1 MGKHCSNTD
10 KGDNMEDQQKSESA
24 SEMFLAKA
32 LFDNIAET
40 PDELAFRRGDVLT
53 VVEQDTAG
61 LDGWWLCSL
70 RGKQGIAPGN
80 RLKILSGMLDTSM
93 ERDLYDSPK
102 SESLR
107 RSWDVSQNMVVNQ
120 QKIAQGD
127 LYDSPNRSMQDYD
140 VPPTRYFPK
149 EKSPQRASTPN
160 RETTPRRELQRPRSE
175 ELLDS
180 NRSQQS
186 KRVSGGSLQ
195 EEHSQSFYD
204 TPPSSRPVA
213 QMPESTYDV
222 PPSVVRNSVESCHSS
237 RSSVASDTSND
248 SSVTVSSCTSNPSLP
263 RLSNPSSTCDSAR
276 SSLDV
281 SSHDFYDIP
290 NKDSRKLKQ
299 LSADS
304 GLDLYDTP
312 SKSRLSNQSSLIED
326 YDVPKFKSFDL
337 GAPRSSEKTP
347 EVVRSKSLEHTL
359 DDLYDVP
366 KNNLPKVYLSL
377 NMSGGNASSVNMNTN
392 DSLNVYDVPPQVTR
406 DSVISARSDSS
417 EEGQRLSTCSVDSRG
432 STSDI
437 PTYDELL
444 LELDAALELL
454 VKLQQLVQKSANKL
468 LAFVSSTWRKKEN
481 LQTKMYD
488 IKVACTGLKSSLAD
502 FVDFAQGTLANSV
515 KLSDKKLVNK
525 LYKQLNPLQNSLR
538 LISLSLKNLE
548 EMKWQV
554 NLLSEP
560 LDSGQSDDLG
570 QIVSLC
576 KDLTGNVRKLASLI
590 QGNATLLFVR
600 SNELNSSRTSERRCS
615 LDDILMSSKPPIK
628 RKPELKPKQGIRSK
642 YFQQRPLPAPPPT
655 DRPLPPPPAEQ
666 KKKSPSLNSLTP
678 PKELYSSS
686 SDDIYQNADEVL
698 VQEYDYVQLESRDI
712 AAHMKHKEELEIQ
725 VDLYEKK
732 LEEDL
737 AKVDIGCKS
746 DDSSARSD
754 DGSVKYEENEDDT
767 LNTDDICK
775 YNLLAGQQDQVD
787 SGQIDVDALI
797 EQELKTPVNIKTDA
811 SEFILPEKAALP
823 DKLLSQQLDPSD
835 KQVLV
840 FYSGQ
845 METHSTLLTNAI
857 DAFLNCVESSDPPNV
872 FVSHSK
878 FVIIS
883 AHKLV
888 HIGDTLHRNLMHSVV
903 RNRVMSCANHLCDT
917 LKLSVTAT
925 KMAALQY
932 PSVPAVQEM
941 VDRVMDVSRAAHDLK
956 LVISQVVAL

>member
-1 MGKHCSNTD
+1 MAQEN
-10 KGDNMEDQQKSESA
+10 
-24 SEMFLAKA
+24 
-32 LFDNIAET
+32 
-40 PDELAFRRGDVLT
+40 
-53 VVEQDTAG
+53 
-61 LDGWWLCSL
+61 
-70 RGKQGIAPGN
+70 
-80 RLKILSGMLDTSM
+80 
-93 ERDLYDSPK
+93 LYDSPIK
-102 SESLR
+102 
-107 RSWDVSQNMVVNQ
+107 
-120 QKIAQGD
+120 
-127 LYDSPNRSMQDYD
+127 SMQDYD
-140 VPPTRYFPK
+140 VPPTRYFPR
-149 EKSPQRASTPN
+149 EKTPQRASTPK
-160 RETTPRRELQRPRSE
+160 RETTPRRELQRPHSE

-180 NRSQQS
+180 DRSHRS

-204 TPPSSRPVA
+204 TPPSSKPVA
-213 QMPESTYDV
+213 QLPASTYDV
-222 PPSVVRNSVESCHSS
+222 PPSAVGHSVESSNSS
-237 RSSVASDTSND
+237 RSSIASDTSND

-281 SSHDFYDIP
+281 SSHDLYDIP
-290 NKDSRKLKQ
+290 NRDSKKLKQ

-312 SKSRLSNQSSLIED
+312 SKSRPSNQSSLIED

-337 GAPRSSEKTP
+337 GIPKAREKTP
-347 EVVRSKSLEHTL
+347 ELVHSKSLEHTL

-366 KNNLPKVYLSL
+366 KNSSPRVYLSL
-377 NMSGGNASSVNMNTN
+377 NVSGVTSCSSGVGSPS

-417 EEGQRLSTCSVDSRG
+417 EEGQRLSTCSMDSRG
-432 STSDI
+432 STSEI

-454 VKLQQLVQKSANKL
+454 VKLQQLVQKSSNRL
-468 LAFVSSTWRKKEN
+468 LAFVSSTWRRKEN

-488 IKVACTGLKSSLAD
+488 IKVACTGLKTSLAD

-538 LISLSLKNLE
+538 LISTSLKNLE
-548 EMKWQV
+548 ELKWQI
-554 NLLSEP
+554 NLLAEP

-600 SNELNSSRTSERRCS
+600 SNDLNSSRNNERRSS

-628 RKPELKPKQGIRSK
+628 RKPELKPKQGIRCKSV
-642 YFQQRPLPAPPPT
+642 QQRPLPAPPPT
-655 DRPLPPPPAEQ
+655 DRPLPPPPPAEP
-666 KKKSPSLNSLTP
+666 KKKSQSMNSLMIH
-678 PKELYSSS
+678 KEVDSSS
-686 SDDIYQNADEVL
+686 GDDIYQNADEVL
-698 VQEYDYVQLESRDI
+698 AQEYDYVQLESKDI
-712 AAHMKHKEELEIQ
+712 AAHLKHKQELENQ
-725 VDLYEKK
+725 VDMYEKK

-746 DDSSARSD
+746 DDSSSRSD
-754 DGSVKYEENEDDT
+754 DGRYEETEDDT
-767 LNTDDICK
+767 LHRNDVYRHK
-775 YNLLAGQQDQVD
+775 SPARDQVD
-787 SGQIDVDALI
+787 SGQMHMDCGQIQNSQMHCQTNVDVGQSDLDAMI
-797 EQELKTPVNIKTDA
+797 EQELKTPVNINTDS
-811 SEFILPEKAALP
+811 SEFILPDKALP
-823 DKLLSQQLDPSD
+823 DKLLNQQLDPSD

-857 DAFLNCVESSDPPNV
+857 DAFLNCVEGNEPPNV

-925 KMAALQY
+925 KTAALQY
-932 PSVPAVQEM
+932 PSIPAVQEM
-941 VDRVMDVSRAAHDLK
+941 VDRVMDVSHAAHRLK
-956 LVISQVVAL
+956 CVISQVVAL